1 MIELTGVK
9 KYYQVGPVEVRALDG
24 VDLSVAAGEFVVIL
38 GPSGSGKTTMLN
50 LIGALDSPTSGQI
63 TVGGRDTTSA
73 TRAELFDLRRQ
84 TVSFI
89 FQSFNLFP
97 GLTATENVEFGVDVA
112 GKRGSVDP
120 KEVLESVGLGHRFD
134 HFPQELSGGEQQ
146 RVAIARALATG
157 NPVLLADE
165 PTGER
170 VADDRAQA
178 EAVEHALHE
187 FGHDDE

>member
-73 TRAELFDLRRQ
+73 SRSELFELQRQ

-97 GLTATENVEFGVDVA
+97 GLTATENVEFGVDVS

-120 KEVLESVGLGHRFD
+120 KKVLESVGLGHRFD
-134 HFPQELSGGEQQ
+134 HFPPRCS
-146 RVAIARALATG
+146 RRAPRCGASMSFRSAATASRW
-157 NPVLLADE
+157 PVRYTRGD
-165 PTGER
+165 
-170 VADDRAQA
+170 
-178 EAVEHALHE
+178 AVH
-187 FGHDDE
+187 